1 MLRTLKVKLKVNAK
15 QARLFEKMAFAC
27 TKLHNTANY
36 ERVQQWKQTGKILS
50 YSKQC
55 VALKDNK
62 WYKLLH
68 SQSAQAILQKL
79 DFSYRSWY
87 ALRKKDPKAR
97 SPGFRRKETLSTIS
111 FKKVGF
117 KVEGNQLRLSLSKSF
132 RESNG
137 WPEKFLRVTFVT
149 YRDLLGTPRTL
160 EINQING
167 EWYGYLVEDIKPA
180 EPVLSDNPKVL
191 AIDQGIINL
200 AGCITSDGDT
210 FLFSGKGLLSIQR
223 YFNKQIKTVQHRVQ
237 SRAKGFAWSTGLT
250 ELYHKRSYQPDHAL
264 HALAKALVAFCKANG
279 IEIIVIGKLTGIRKG
294 KDWGKKGNQKLHA
307 WQFDRFTRLLAYKA
321 EAAAI
326 KIEQVSERNTSKTCS
341 SCGKVGNRI
350 KRGLFLCKNKK
361 CKQYK
366 VPVNADLNGARN
378 ILNKYLRAASRSGEV
393 LVGPLAAPVVKR
405 WNYHCWAST
414 KWKTGQ
420 KSKQRKL
427 ARRKS
432 VTRASSTPR
441 VYEAGNILAK
451 ESSPI

>member
-15 QARLFEKMAFAC
+15 QARLFENMAFAC

-36 ERVQQWKQTGKILS
+36 DRVQQWKQTGKISS

-97 SPGFRRKETLSTIS
+97 PPGFRRKESLSTIS

-117 KVEGNQLRLSLSKSF
+117 KVEGNQFRLSLSKSF
-132 RESNG
+132 REKTG
-137 WPEKFLRVTFVT
+137 WPEKFLWVTFTT
-149 YRDLLGTPRTL
+149 YRDLLGKPKTL

-167 EWYGYLVEDIKPA
+167 EWYGYLVEDIKPP
-180 EPVLSDNPKVL
+180 ESVLSDNPKVL

-210 FLFSGKGLLSIQR
+210 FLFTGKGLLSIQR

-237 SRAKGFAWSTGLT
+237 SRAKDFAWSSGLT
-250 ELYHKRSYQPDHAL
+250 DLYHKRRYQPDHAL
-264 HALAKALVAFCKANG
+264 HALAKLLVEFCKTNG

-307 WQFDRFTRLLAYKA
+307 WQFGRFTQLLTYKA

-326 KIEQVSERNTSKTCS
+326 KVEKVSERNTSKTCS
-341 SCGKVGNRI
+341 SCGKIGNRK
-350 KRGLFLCKNKK
+350 KRGLFLCKSKK

-366 VPVNADLNGARN
+366 VPLNADLNGARN

-393 LVGPLAAPVVKR
+393 LVGPLAAPMVKY
-405 WNYHCWAST
+405 WNYHCWSSA

-420 KSKQRKL
+420 KAKQRKL
-427 ARRKS
+427 SRRKS
-432 VTRASSTPR
+432 VTRASPMPR
-441 VYEAGNILAK
+441 VHEAGNVLAK